1 MTETAFFLG
10 IESSVK
16 RVWNLNAQKTLTQKN
31 QHNVNKVCEKLNLF
45 YDEIRI
51 ML

>member
-1 MTETAFFLG
+1 MTETAIFLG

-31 QHNVNKVCEKLNLF
+31 QHDVYSSF
-45 YDEIRI
+45 SIRCVKN
-51 ML
+51 